1 MAEAKKTAKVLRQE
15 YEWLIEERTRRPS
28 WLEGSQMLEAAVHT
42 LGKPFFS
49 SLWGSLLADQLLLL
63 LLLPDMW
70 GPRVGA
76 HLLRDPLIKYLHQ

>member
-1 MAEAKKTAKVLRQE
+1 
-15 YEWLIEERTRRPS
+15 
-28 WLEGSQMLEAAVHT
+28 MLEAAVHT

-49 SLWGSLLADQLLLL
+49 SLWRSLLADQLLLL

-76 HLLRDPLIKYLHQ
+76 RLLRDPLIKYLHR